1 MILRPKEKDLAMEL
15 SSIALGSY
23 LILLNRQGPKLVL
36 PRNGDAIR
44 ILMQD
49 LLVLI
54 YLSPTNQLSPNWI
67 HWSTCIL
74 VSVFQLW
81 FGVLIS
87 PLTTKETP
95 ALTSETEGGQPQEEG
110 QFPL

>member
-1 MILRPKEKDLAMEL
+1 MEL

-49 LLVLI
+49 LLCSDLPFANKPAFPELDPLVHMHFGQR
-54 YLSPTNQLSPNWI
+54 LSAVVWSPD
-67 HWSTCIL
+67 
-74 VSVFQLW
+74 
-81 FGVLIS
+81 
-87 PLTTKETP
+87 LTP
-95 ALTSETEGGQPQEEG
+95 DYQRDASSDIRN
-110 QFPL
+110 